1 MSEHK
6 ATITWKRTSPDFLKG
21 KYSREHSWTFDGGLT
36 IPASPSPSVVPV
48 PYSNP
53 AHVDPEEAY
62 VASISSCHMLT
73 FLFIA
78 SQQGFQVDS
87 YEDEAIGAMTKNE
100 KGVPWV
106 SSVTLNP
113 ESLIENWERCCG
125 LGFWIWA
132 RRSRRS
138 IPGAGCDAC
147 DNEGQSQKTC
157 RPEGFRVNGR
167 LASLLLSRRPTRG
180 YGLPKPCESVSP
192 KCVVRCRALQ
202 SPSSR
207 LAIQPLTRKQHHSQF
222 SDRLLAAREHKDRKE
237 ADYNSPS
244 HREECGI

>member
-6 ATITWKRTSPDFLKG
+6 AIITWKRTSPDFLKG

-36 IPASPSPSVVPV
+36 IPASPSPSNVPL

-78 SQQGFQVDS
+78 SRQGFQVDS

-100 KGVPWV
+100 NGVAWI

-113 ESLIENWERCCG
+113 KIAYSGEKLPTPADEER
-125 LGFWIWA
+125 LHHLA
-132 RRSRRS
+132 
-138 IPGAGCDAC
+138 
-147 DNEGQSQKTC
+147 NEQCFIANSVKT
-157 RPEGFRVNGR
+157 EISVK
-167 LASLLLSRRPTRG
+167 PTH
-180 YGLPKPCESVSP
+180 
-192 KCVVRCRALQ
+192 Q
-202 SPSSR
+202 
-207 LAIQPLTRKQHHSQF
+207 
-222 SDRLLAAREHKDRKE
+222 
-237 ADYNSPS
+237 
-244 HREECGI
+244 